1 MLLEDTSHA
10 TEAAQHDM
18 APTTT
23 LDALPTPIPRVG
35 RSRPGTRLPR
45 SMAADATTT
54 NARPGSIETTGTG
67 TSVPE
72 EAGHVA
78 TTVMAAAGAGT
89 VTAPVGTAATLDTPT
104 AGRTVATGR
113 IGVTGTTSTMHAI
126 VHRTASR
133 QSAVTGMPVVVTGT
147 ARTGVVAI
155 GAGPAAGTTGAT
167 ITVPAT
173 ATSGATLG
181 VTGASVVTGTKTMPS
196 LATSVAAMSVGGMIA
211 AVIAGIVTTAV
222 VGAPTTPGQDGVTG
236 TTGMPMAPTP
246 TPWSGRPPILVSSTP
261 RR

>member
-1 MLLEDTSHA
+1 VLLEDTSHA

-23 LDALPTPIPRVG
+23 LDALPTPIPRAG
-35 RSRPGTRLPR
+35 HSRPGTRLPR
-45 SMAADATTT
+45 SMVVDATTT
-54 NARPGSIETTGTG
+54 NARACSIETTGTG
-67 TSVPE
+67 TSAPE

-78 TTVMAAAGAGT
+78 TTVMAVAGAGT
-89 VTAPVGTAATLDTPT
+89 VMTPVGTAATLETPT
-104 AGRTVATGR
+104 AVTGW
-113 IGVTGTTSTMHAI
+113 IGVTGTTSAVHAI
-126 VHRTASR
+126 VHRTTSR
-133 QSAVTGMPVVVTGT
+133 QGLVTGMPVVVAGTTG
-147 ARTGVVAI
+147 TGVVI

-167 ITVPAT
+167 TTVPGT

-181 VTGASVVTGTKTMPS
+181 MTGASVATGTGTMSS

-211 AVIAGIVTTAV
+211 TVIAGIVTTAV
-222 VGAPTTPGQDGVTG
+222 VGAPTAPGQDGVTG

>member
-23 LDALPTPIPRVG
+23 LDAQPTPIPG
-35 RSRPGTRLPR
+35 AGHSRPGTRLPR

-54 NARPGSIETTGTG
+54 NARPSSIETTGTG
-67 TSVPE
+67 TSAPE

-78 TTVMAAAGAGT
+78 TTVMAVAGAGT
-89 VTAPVGTAATLDTPT
+89 VMAPVGTAATLETPT
-104 AGRTVATGR
+104 AVTTVVTGW
-113 IGVTGTTSTMHAI
+113 IGVTGTTSAVHAI
-126 VHRTASR
+126 VHRTTSR
-133 QSAVTGMPVVVTGT
+133 QGLVTGMPVVVAGTTG
-147 ARTGVVAI
+147 TGVVI

-167 ITVPAT
+167 TTVPAT

-181 VTGASVVTGTKTMPS
+181 MTGTSVATGTGTMSS
-196 LATSVAAMSVGGMIA
+196 LATSVAAMSVGSMIA

-246 TPWSGRPPILVSSTP
+246 TPWSGRPPILVSSIP

>member
-1 MLLEDTSHA
+1 MLLEGTSHA

-23 LDALPTPIPRVG
+23 LDALPTPIPRAG
-35 RSRPGTRLPR
+35 HSRPGTRLPR

-54 NARPGSIETTGTG
+54 NARPSSIETTGTG
-67 TSVPE
+67 TSAPE

-78 TTVMAAAGAGT
+78 TTVMAVAGAGT
-89 VTAPVGTAATLDTPT
+89 VMAPVGTAATLETPT
-104 AGRTVATGR
+104 AVTTVVTGW
-113 IGVTGTTSTMHAI
+113 IGVTGTTSAVHAI
-126 VHRTASR
+126 VHRTTSR
-133 QSAVTGMPVVVTGT
+133 QGLVTGMLVVVAGTTG
-147 ARTGVVAI
+147 TGVVI

-167 ITVPAT
+167 TT
-173 ATSGATLG
+173 ATSGTTLG
-181 VTGASVVTGTKTMPS
+181 VIGASVVTGTKTMPS
-196 LATSVAAMSVGGMIA
+196 LATSVAAMSVGSMIA
-211 AVIAGIVTTAV
+211 TVIAGIVTTAV
-222 VGAPTTPGQDGVTG
+222 VGVPTVPGRGVVTG

>member
-1 MLLEDTSHA
+1 M
-10 TEAAQHDM
+10 
-18 APTTT
+18 
-23 LDALPTPIPRVG
+23 VV
-35 RSRPGTRLPR
+35 
-45 SMAADATTT
+45 DATTT
-54 NARPGSIETTGTG
+54 NARPSSIETTGTG

-113 IGVTGTTSTMHAI
+113 IGVTGTTSAVHAI
-126 VHRTASR
+126 VHRTTSR
-133 QSAVTGMPVVVTGT
+133 QGLVTGMPVVVAGTTG
-147 ARTGVVAI
+147 TGVVI

-167 ITVPAT
+167 TT
-173 ATSGATLG
+173 ATSGTTLG
-181 VTGASVVTGTKTMPS
+181 MIGTSVATGTGTMSS

-211 AVIAGIVTTAV
+211 TVIAGIVTTAV
-222 VGAPTTPGQDGVTG
+222 VRAPTTPGQDGVTG

>member
-23 LDALPTPIPRVG
+23 LDAQPTPIPRAG
-35 RSRPGTRLPR
+35 HSRPGTRLPR
-45 SMAADATTT
+45 SMVVDATTT
-54 NARPGSIETTGTG
+54 NARASSIETTGTG

-113 IGVTGTTSTMHAI
+113 IGVTGTISTMHAI

-133 QSAVTGMPVVVTGT
+133 QSAVTGMPVVVAGTTGT
-147 ARTGVVAI
+147 GGVI

-167 ITVPAT
+167 TT
-173 ATSGATLG
+173 ATSGTTLG
-181 VTGASVVTGTKTMPS
+181 VIGASVVTGTKTMPS
-196 LATSVAAMSVGGMIA
+196 LATSVAVMSVGSMIA
-211 AVIAGIVTTAV
+211 TVIAGIVTTAV
-222 VGAPTTPGQDGVTG
+222 VGVPTVPGRGVVTG
-236 TTGMPMAPTP
+236 TTGMPMTPTP
-246 TPWSGRPPILVSSTP
+246 TPWSGRPPILASSTP

>member
-1 MLLEDTSHA
+1 M
-10 TEAAQHDM
+10 
-18 APTTT
+18 
-23 LDALPTPIPRVG
+23 VV
-35 RSRPGTRLPR
+35 
-45 SMAADATTT
+45 DATTT
-54 NARPGSIETTGTG
+54 NARASSIETTGTG

-72 EAGHVA
+72 EAGHVV

-113 IGVTGTTSTMHAI
+113 IGVTGTTSAMHAI
-126 VHRTASR
+126 VHRTA
-133 QSAVTGMPVVVTGT
+133 
-147 ARTGVVAI
+147 
-155 GAGPAAGTTGAT
+155 
-167 ITVPAT
+167 
-173 ATSGATLG
+173 TSGATLG
-181 VTGASVVTGTKTMPS
+181 MTGTSVATGTGTMSS
-196 LATSVAAMSVGGMIA
+196 LATSVAAMSVGSMIA

-222 VGAPTTPGQDGVTG
+222 VGAPTTPGQVGVTG

>member
-1 MLLEDTSHA
+1 M
-10 TEAAQHDM
+10 
-18 APTTT
+18 
-23 LDALPTPIPRVG
+23 VV
-35 RSRPGTRLPR
+35 
-45 SMAADATTT
+45 DATTT
-54 NARPGSIETTGTG
+54 NARANSIETTGTG

-72 EAGHVA
+72 EAGHVV

-89 VTAPVGTAATLDTPT
+89 VTAPVGAAATLDTPI

-167 ITVPAT
+167 TT
-173 ATSGATLG
+173 ATSGTTLG
-181 VTGASVVTGTKTMPS
+181 VTGASVATGTKTMPS

-211 AVIAGIVTTAV
+211 TVIAGIVTTAV
-222 VGAPTTPGQDGVTG
+222 VGAPTAPGQDGVTG